1 LLSRL
6 GGRNHTVEFA
16 RVRLRALRE
25 FFVDAGHGRRLAA
38 AETGDPLGVPVVFH
52 HGTPGSRWAHNLTD
66 AAVSGARVIV
76 YDRPGYGTS
85 TRDPG
90 RRISSCAADVRA
102 IADSLGI
109 DEFAVFGSSGGG
121 PHALAC
127 GALLGERVTHIG
139 VVAGFAPADD
149 HELDFFAGM
158 SALNIDE
165 FRAAAAGEKQLTEL
179 LQEFAATAGDPDTML
194 DEIAAE
200 LSEADRIALGRP
212 EVRAVFREAIGASIR
227 HGADGWI
234 DDDLA
239 FVAAWGF
246 STRDIRQPTLLMQ
259 GEHDVLVPR
268 GHMAYLAR
276 TIPTARLDIVVG
288 GGHTLFDETRDV
300 LDWIRATPPVAP
312 S

>member
-1 LLSRL
+1 M
-6 GGRNHTVEFA
+6 
-16 RVRLRALRE
+16 RE
-25 FFVDAGHGRRLAA
+25 YLVDAGDGRRLAA
-38 AETGDPLGVPVVFH
+38 AETGDPLGLPVVFH

-76 YDRPGYGTS
+76 YDRPGYGAS
-85 TRDPG
+85 TRDRG
-90 RRISSCAADVRA
+90 RRISSCATDVTA
-102 IADSLGI
+102 IVDSLGV

-127 GALLGERVTHIG
+127 GALLGDRVTHIG

-149 HELDFFAGM
+149 HELDFFSGM

-165 FRAAAAGEKQLTEL
+165 FRAAAAGEEQLTEL
-179 LQEFAATAGDPDTML
+179 LEDFAATAGDPDAML
-194 DEIAAE
+194 DQIAAE
-200 LSEADRIALGRP
+200 LSDADRVALARP
-212 EVRAVFREAIGASIR
+212 EVRAVFREAIEASIR
-227 HGADGWI
+227 DGADGWI

-239 FVAAWGF
+239 FVAPWGF
-246 STRDIRQPTLLMQ
+246 SLEEIGQPTLLMQ

-268 GHMAYLAR
+268 GHMAHLAR
-276 TIPTARLDIVVG
+276 TIPTAGLEIVSD

-300 LDWIRATPPVAP
+300 LDWIRATPAVAP